1 MKTLLNSLQENTISR
16 LKNPLVGAYVFSW
29 TIWNITDVIIFLLS
43 DTSGKIAMV
52 KGATFELHNDFL
64 VPLGLCFIYLV
75 FVPVLNMC
83 YERVV
88 DGVINKRR
96 NAFKQKTLQDHYY
109 SVKKTTVAKLDSD
122 EEENRKLRDRQL
134 DHWVAEK
141 QKMSETII
149 QFRSDHADKMAR
161 IDSEVANYREEIRR
175 LTGDVY
181 DTTTEAEAIRSDL
194 TRAVKD
200 IRESIEKLKNIKTL
214 PVEALSI
221 SDEIILSINRSRK
234 VLQMPLELP
243 RRRNFEEYPQYLEPP
258 MDFDDDIPF

>member
-29 TIWNITDVIIFLLS
+29 TIWNITDVIVFLLS
-43 DTSGKIAMV
+43 DTNGKIAMV
-52 KGATFELHNDFL
+52 KGSTFEVHNDFL

-83 YERVV
+83 YERIV

-109 SVKKTTVAKLDSD
+109 SVKRTTVAKLDSD

-134 DHWVAEK
+134 DNWVVEK

-149 QFRSDHADKMAR
+149 QFRSEHADKMAK
-161 IDSEVANYREEIRR
+161 IDTEVASYREEIRR
-175 LTGDVY
+175 LNGDVY
-181 DTTTEAEAIRSDL
+181 DVTTDAETIRADL
-194 TRAVKD
+194 TRTVKE

-221 SDEIILSINRSRK
+221 SDEIIHSINRSRK
-234 VLQMPLELP
+234 VLQLPLELP